1 MSILLVAQ
9 SASHTDGLVSEG
21 CNWTSILRD
30 ISHRGVSKSPHAV
43 KGLRRLPLGLLSRSR
58 RSFFLPASDTCLLLT
73 YRMLSL
79 PRGRVAEALSW
90 RWQPPHHVYD
100 LPATT
105 GEPLSMPCRHI
116 SSKQRG
122 KPWFFADIRTC
133 GPHLAPSATKGTT
146 VMNMASSCSRR
157 SSNACIRGTIQ
168 LDRAHASCWSS
179 LRPQCMSVWVFHRTC
194 AMFR

>member
-1 MSILLVAQ
+1 MQLDEHSPRYFSPRSLEI
-9 SASHTDGLVSEG
+9 TKRSEG
-21 CNWTSILRD
+21 TATFAPWSSLEEQ
-30 ISHRGVSKSPHAV
+30 K
-43 KGLRRLPLGLLSRSR
+43 KL
-58 RSFFLPASDTCLLLT
+58 FLPASDTCPLLT
-73 YRMLSL
+73 LYRMLSF